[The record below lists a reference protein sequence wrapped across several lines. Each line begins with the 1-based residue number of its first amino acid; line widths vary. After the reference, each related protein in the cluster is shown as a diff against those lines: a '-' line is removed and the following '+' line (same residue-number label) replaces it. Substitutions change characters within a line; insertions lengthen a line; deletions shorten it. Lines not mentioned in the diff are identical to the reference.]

1 MENLAEKIDELLIDE
16 VIIAVPSAPGRV
28 VRQVA
33 EVCSDKSM
41 PFRTMP
47 GVYEL
52 LGGTVS
58 VNRLREVNITDLLR
72 RNHTPIDDDR
82 VSNHIRGKRVLITGA
97 GGSIAGELCRQIT
110 RWDPAELVLVGHGE
124 NSLFEML
131 LELRSNHPQLDLH
144 PVVVDVRN
152 KRRLEQIFT
161 KFQPEVVF
169 HAAAHKHVP
178 MMEKNVEEAV
188 TNNIFGTKNVVEVAA
203 KHQVPRLVMISSD
216 KAVAPTSV
224 MGATKRIAELVVLN
238 AANQSGLDFSV
249 VRFGNVLGS
258 RGSVVPLFKR
268 QIADGGPITVTHPDI
283 ERYFMTIPEAV
294 HLVLQ
299 AFSMGTGGEVF
310 VLDMGKPVRIYDLA
324 SDLIKLSGL
333 EPGLDI
339 EIEVTGLRPGE
350 KLYEELWDENSTL
363 EKTDHPEIT
372 RLLEEGLLSEKDLQ
386 VVVSDLISLAE
397 DGKVEDILTLL
408 DETIPGAQIRNTP
421 APGLT
426 AII

>member
-1 MENLAEKIDELLIDE
+1 
-16 VIIAVPSAPGRV
+16 
-28 VRQVA
+28 
-33 EVCSDKSM
+33 
-41 PFRTMP
+41 
-47 GVYEL
+47 
-52 LGGTVS
+52 
-58 VNRLREVNITDLLR
+58 
-72 RNHTPIDDDR
+72 
-82 VSNHIRGKRVLITGA
+82 
-97 GGSIAGELCRQIT
+97 
-110 RWDPAELVLVGHGE
+110 VLVGHGE

>member
-1 MENLAEKIDELLIDE
+1 
-16 VIIAVPSAPGRV
+16 
-28 VRQVA
+28 
-33 EVCSDKSM
+33 
-41 PFRTMP
+41 
-47 GVYEL
+47 
-52 LGGTVS
+52 
-58 VNRLREVNITDLLR
+58 
-72 RNHTPIDDDR
+72 
-82 VSNHIRGKRVLITGA
+82 
-97 GGSIAGELCRQIT
+97 
-110 RWDPAELVLVGHGE
+110 
-124 NSLFEML
+124 ML